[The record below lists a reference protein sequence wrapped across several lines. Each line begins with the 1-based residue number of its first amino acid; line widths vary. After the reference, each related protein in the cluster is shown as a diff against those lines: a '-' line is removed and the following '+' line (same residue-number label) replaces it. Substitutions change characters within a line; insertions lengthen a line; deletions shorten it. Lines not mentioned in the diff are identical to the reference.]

1 MYRKTIN
8 YHTPSNSF
16 SSSLDLSRRI
26 AIRRRLIENKRT
38 GQSQESSIQNLS
50 QTLRNTVSNVSN
62 PINNDENNSLISN
75 TNNNNNSSYISE
87 SPLNIKKT
95 GRRKRSL
102 YLSNKTELNKIEE
115 EKPKEENITTEIKD
129 TVKCYIC
136 FDTITKPKMCQ
147 YCHRIACEK
156 CLYNWFMVQQKEQC
170 GFCREKANFY
180 DMISVPFM
188 STVADFVEKVFEKE
202 EKNEINKEENGNG
215 ICPNHFNESI
225 YYYCLDC
232 DRGYCKTCFVFFGK
246 EKDKHVNHNIILYEQ
261 YKKLKMSNLKKYE
274 ETIDEKIKD
283 INDKVK
289 LCESYKELYEFE
301 RNKGN
306 KFIEDLKIEFNRQI
320 NDNLRII
327 DNQIK
332 LLKSFIS
339 KYDKYKSELNNFY
352 SKFSNKKIHK
362 EISKNFFESQKKSY
376 QLINELTSITSEKI
390 YYKKDIDKLFDLS
403 KEIHVVT
410 YQSKL
415 YEFKHDNFFSNKI
428 IKLGDSPY
436 KLVIN
441 NEQGREI
448 IVNIVI
454 PKDKISFGH
463 NFISF
468 IFLKKKENEVK
479 FHELKEEKE
488 DDNFI
493 YFQNK
498 ISRDHFGLSNFII
511 KGFLYDFY
519 FV

>member
-1 MYRKTIN
+1 MYRRTIN
-8 YHTPSNSF
+8 RHVPSNSF
-16 SSSLDLSRRI
+16 TSTLDLSRRI
-26 AIRRRLIENKRT
+26 AIRRRLVESKRT
-38 GQSQESSIQNLS
+38 DQSQESNIQNIS
-50 QTLRNTVSNVSN
+50 QTIRNTVSNVSRYL
-62 PINNDENNSLISN
+62 NNDENDFSISN
-75 TNNNNNSSYISE
+75 INSNISFSSD
-87 SPLNIKKT
+87 SPYNIQKVP
-95 GRRKRSL
+95 RRKKSL
-102 YLSNKTELNKIEE
+102 YLSNKNELNKIEE

-129 TVKCYIC
+129 TLKCYIC
-136 FDTITKPKMCQ
+136 FDIITKPKMCQ
-147 YCHRIACEK
+147 FCHRIACEK
-156 CLYNWFMVQQKEQC
+156 CLYNWFIIQKKKNC
-170 GFCREKANFY
+170 GFCREKVNFY

-188 STVADFVEKVFEKE
+188 STVADFVEKVFENE
-202 EKNEINKEENGNG
+202 ENNEIKNSRENKNGL
-215 ICPNHFNESI
+215 CPNHINEPM

-232 DRGYCKTCFVFFGK
+232 NRGYCKICFVFFGK
-246 EKDKHVNHNIILYEQ
+246 EKDKHINHNIILYEH
-261 YKKLKMSNLKKYE
+261 YKNYKFGNLKKFE
-274 ETIDEKIKD
+274 EKINENISD
-283 INDKVK
+283 INDKIN
-289 LCESYKELYEFE
+289 LCESYKEAYEFE
-301 RNKGN
+301 RKKGN
-306 KFIEDLKIEFNRQI
+306 KFIENLKIEFNRQI

-332 LLKSFIS
+332 LLKNFIS

-428 IKLGDSPY
+428 LKLGDSPY

-468 IFLKKKENEVK
+468 IFVKKKENEVK
-479 FHELKEEKE
+479 FNELKEEKE

-511 KGFLYDFY
+511 KAFLYDFY